1 MSHKNINDLRVI
13 KTRKI
18 IRQTFIEMLCEMD
31 YDKITVQEL
40 AKRAVINRKTF
51 YSHYDSL
58 DDLLKEIQHETA
70 QKFIERTRNMK
81 RPRDIDK
88 VTREFFL
95 YSEALGRLGE
105 KLNCCDTNLAQG
117 IKDEI
122 MTQMW
127 DSQAN
132 NNSVHNIIT
141 AFVTQSTLAIYRQWV
156 RDGRQILLD
165 DIINITIELI
175 CRGVNNFKFTP

>member
-18 IRQTFIEMLCEMD
+18 IRQAFIEMLCEMD

-40 AKRAVINRKTF
+40 ARRAVINRKTF

-58 DDLLKEIQHETA
+58 DDLLEEIQHETA

-95 YSEALGRLGE
+95 YSEELGKLGE
-105 KLNCCDTNLAQG
+105 KLNCFDTSLAHR

-122 MTQMW
+122 MTQTW
-127 DSQAN
+127 ETHADN
-132 NNSVHNIIT
+132 NIHNIIT
-141 AFVTQSTLAIYRQWV
+141 AFVTQATLAIYRQWIT
-156 RDGRQILLD
+156 DGRQIPLE
-165 DIINITIELI
+165 DIINITSELI
-175 CRGVNNFKFTP
+175 CKGVNNFTKE